1 MKLRQYIA
9 GFAALA
15 ALTVGFSACQDDID
29 APAMEVPVAKS
40 TPNTTIAELKARYWQ
55 ETDNY
60 AMTIGD
66 PEKPEERTVI
76 HGRVVSSDE
85 ASNVFKNLV
94 IQDET
99 GALAFSINSY
109 NLYLNYRVGQ
119 EIVMDVT
126 GMYIGKYSGL
136 MQMGMPDWYDRGNCW
151 QISFMAPE
159 YFSSHAELNGV
170 PEPAE
175 IDTIQVPSIGM
186 IGTTPEAQRQ
196 YQSQLVCLQNVS
208 FQEGGQALFSSY
220 HSSGENRVITDINGT
235 TMNVRTSGYSTFWNT
250 TLPEG
255 NIDLTGILSFFNNA
269 WQFILIDGN
278 AWTKAPERPG
288 AKDNPYSVDQAVQ
301 SEINGLTAQGW
312 VKGYIVGAVAPGV
325 EEVTSADDIEW
336 EAPTVLGNTLVIGQ
350 TPETKELEHALVVYL
365 TSESAFEKYGNLRDN
380 PGNLGKE
387 ILVQGTLA
395 KYLGTYGITDNNG
408 SSSTFEIEGVE
419 VGGGE
424 IADGTGAKE
433 SPYNVGQVIKMNPS
447 STTAATETGVWTK
460 GYIVGFIPEVSGST
474 VLSNAVFTADAAVQ
488 TNIVL
493 GPTADCTDVTKC
505 IGIQLPK
512 GSIRE
517 ALNLQTN
524 AGNLGKELAVLG
536 DIYKYCGG
544 PGIKNTSE
552 YVLGEGGDTP
562 TPPATSTVFESLLE
576 TDTEL
581 AAGWTIDNINSGGLE
596 NVWAWKTYNNAGYLN
611 GSGFANGSAIAT
623 EAYAISP
630 VIDLTATTS
639 PVASFQHAAKFQ
651 TTLRT
656 LCGLYARLE
665 GATAWTKLTIP
676 TWPEAGAWTF
686 ANSGNVDLSAY
697 AGKKIQL
704 AFKYG
709 SSADGA
715 DTWEIKNLKVIGNG
729 TPDQGGETPTPP
741 VGGGDGEG
749 TAASPYNSEKA
760 LEVAKGLAADTPTAN
775 DVYVKGKVTSIKE
788 LSTQFGNATYT
799 ITSEGT
805 TVSFDIFRGYY
816 LNGDKFTSEDQL
828 KVGDEVVVCGKLVNY
843 KGNTPQMNQGN
854 KLISINPGEGGGDEP
869 TPPTPPVTGDGV
881 SVTGNDIAGCVSAAV
896 TVDGYTFTASKES
909 GTTAPAA
916 NVFNDV
922 TTIRLYADNTF
933 TISGAAMAKIVFT
946 LNTSTGSRRYTTFTP
961 NTGAV
966 TEQKADDTAIT
977 WSGNATS
984 VTFTVGHDATLG
996 SDGAAKRGQVHV
1008 SSIEIY
1014 PAN

>member
-9 GFAALA
+9 GFAALT

-55 ETDNY
+55 DTDNY
-60 AMTIGD
+60 AETIGD
-66 PEKPEERTVI
+66 AEKPEERTVI
-76 HGRVVSSDE
+76 HGRIISSDE

-126 GMYIGKYSGL
+126 GMHIGKYSGL
-136 MQMGMPDWYDRGNCW
+136 MQMGMPDWYERGNCW

-159 YFSSHAELNGV
+159 YFSSHVELNGI
-170 PEPAE
+170 PEPAK
-175 IDTIQVPSIGM
+175 IDTIRVPSIGM

-208 FQEGGQALFSSY
+208 FQDGGKALFSSY
-220 HSSGENRVITDINGT
+220 HSSGENRVITDANGT

-269 WQFILIDGN
+269 WQFILIDGD

-288 AKDNPYSVDQAVQ
+288 SKDNPYTVDQAVQ
-301 SEINGLTAQGW
+301 SEVNGLTAQGW
-312 VKGYIVGAVAPGV
+312 VKGYIVGAVGPGI
-325 EEVTSADDIEW
+325 EGEVTSADDIEW
-336 EAPTVLGNTLVIGQ
+336 EAPTVLANTLVIGQ
-350 TPETKELEHALVVYL
+350 TPDTKELEHSLVVYL
-365 TSESAFEKYGNLRDN
+365 TSESAFEQYGNLRDN
-380 PGNLGKE
+380 PSNLGKE
-387 ILVQGTLA
+387 IKVFGNLA
-395 KYLGTYGITDNNG
+395 KYLGTYGITGNNG
-408 SSSTFEIEGVE
+408 TTSTFEIEGVE

-424 IADGTGAKE
+424 IADGDGSKT
-433 SPYNVGQVIKMNPS
+433 SPYNIGQVIKMNPS
-447 STTAATETGVWTK
+447 STTAATATGVWTK

-474 VLSNAVFTADAAVQ
+474 VLSNAVFTSEAAVQ

-512 GSIRE
+512 GSVRD

-524 AGNLGKELAVLG
+524 TGNLGKELAVFG
-536 DIYKYCGG
+536 DVYKYCGG

-552 YVLGEGGDTP
+552 YVLGAGGGDTP
-562 TPPATSTVFESLLE
+562 TPPSTTAVFESLSE
-576 TDTEL
+576 NDAAL
-581 AAGWTIDNINSGGLE
+581 ADGWTIDNINTGGLE
-596 NVWAWKTYNNAGYLN
+596 NVWTWKTYNSKSYLN
-611 GSGFANGSAIAT
+611 GSGYDNGSPVAT
-623 EAYAISP
+623 EAYTISP

-639 PVASFQHAAKFQ
+639 PVASFEHAAKFQ

-656 LCGLYARLE
+656 LCGLYARTE
-665 GATAWTKLTIP
+665 GTTAWTKLTIP

-686 ANSGNVDLSAY
+686 VNSGNVDLSAY

-704 AFKYG
+704 AFKY
-709 SSADGA
+709 SSSTDGA
-715 DTWEIKNLKVIGNG
+715 DTWEIRNLKVIGNG
-729 TPDQGGETPTPP
+729 TPDQGGDDPTPP
-741 VGGGDGEG
+741 VTGSG
-749 TAASPYNSEKA
+749 TADNPYTSAEA
-760 LEVAKGLAADTPTAN
+760 LEAAMALAADTPSAT
-775 DVYVKGKVTSIKE
+775 DVYVKGKVSSIKE
-788 LSTQFGNATYT
+788 ISTQFGNATYA
-799 ITSEGT
+799 ITSEGSS
-805 TVSFDIFRGYY
+805 VAFDIFRGYY
-816 LNGDKFTSEDQL
+816 LNGDKFTAEDQL

-843 KGNTPQMNQGN
+843 KGNTPQMNQGS
-854 KLISINPGEGGGDEP
+854 KLISINSGQGGGDDP
-869 TPPTPPVTGDGV
+869 NPPTPPVTGDAVTV
-881 SVTGNDIAGCVSAAV
+881 SGNDIADVVSAPV
-896 TVDGYTFTASKES
+896 TVKGYTFTASKES
-909 GTTAPAA
+909 GATAPAA
-916 NVFNDV
+916 NDYNNII
-922 TTIRLYADNTF
+922 TIRLYADNTF
-933 TISGAAMAKIVFT
+933 TIAGAAMAKIEFT
-946 LNTSTGSRRYTTFTP
+946 LNTSTGSKRYTTFTP
-961 NTGAV
+961 NTGSVA
-966 TEQKADDTAIT
+966 EQKSDDKAIT
-977 WSGNATS
+977 WTGNATG

-996 SDGAAKRGQVHV
+996 SDGATKRGQIHI
-1008 SSIEIY
+1008 SDIEIY

>member
-9 GFAALA
+9 GLAALA
-15 ALTVGFSACQDDID
+15 ALTVGFSACQDDVD

-60 AMTIGD
+60 ASTIGD
-66 PEKPEERTVI
+66 AEKPEERTVI

-170 PEPAE
+170 PEPAK
-175 IDTIQVPSIGM
+175 IDTIAVPSFSM
-186 IGTTPEAQRQ
+186 IGTSPEDQRKW
-196 YQSQLVCLQNVS
+196 QSQLVSLQNVS

-220 HSSGENRVITDINGT
+220 HSSGENRVITDANGN

-255 NIDLTGILSFFNNA
+255 NIDLVGILSFFNNA

-288 AKDNPYSVDQAVQ
+288 AKDNPYSVDEAVQ
-301 SEINGLTAQGW
+301 AEINGLTAQGW

-336 EAPTVLGNTLVIGQ
+336 EAPTVLANTLVIGQ
-350 TPETKELEHALVVYL
+350 TPDTRELEHALVVYL
-365 TSESAFEKYGNLRDN
+365 TSESAFEQYGNLRDN
-380 PGNLGKE
+380 PSNLGKE
-387 ILVQGTLA
+387 IMVQGTLA
-395 KYLGTYGITDNNG
+395 KYLGTYGITGNNG
-408 SSSTFEIEGVE
+408 TSSTFEIEGVE
-419 VGGGE
+419 IGGGE
-424 IADGTGAKE
+424 IADGNGSKE
-433 SPYNVGQVIKMNPS
+433 TPYNVGQIIKMSPS

-460 GYIVGFIPEVSGST
+460 GYIVGFIPEVSGAT
-474 VLSNAVFTADAAVQ
+474 VLSNAVFTAEGAVA
-488 TNIVL
+488 TNLVL
-493 GPTADCTDVTKC
+493 GPTADCTDVSKC
-505 IGIQLPK
+505 IGIQLPNTA
-512 GSIRE
+512 IRP
-517 ALNLQTN
+517 ALNLSAN
-524 AGNLGKELAVLG
+524 PGNLGKELAVFG
-536 DIYKYCGG
+536 DVFKYCGG
-544 PGIKNTSE
+544 PGIKNTTE

-562 TPPATSTVFESLLE
+562 TPPSTSTVFESLSE
-576 TDTEL
+576 TD
-581 AAGWTIDNINSGGLE
+581 AALSTGWTIDNVTTGGLE
-596 NVWAWKTYNNAGYLN
+596 NVWSWKVYNNAGYLN
-611 GSGFANGSAIAT
+611 GSGFANGSAVAT

-639 PVASFQHAAKFQ
+639 PVASFDHAAKFQ

-656 LCGLYARLE
+656 LCGLYARPE

-686 ANSGNVDLSAY
+686 VSSGNVDLSAY

-729 TPDQGGETPTPP
+729 TPSQGGDTPTPP
-741 VGGGDGEG
+741 VSGGGDG
-749 TAASPYNSEKA
+749 TAASPYTSAKA
-760 LEVAKGLAADTPTAN
+760 LEVAQALVADTPTAS

-788 LSTQFGNATYT
+788 LSTQFGNATYA
-799 ITSEGT
+799 ITSDGT
-805 TVSFDIFRGYY
+805 TVAFDIYRGYY

-843 KGNTPQMNQGN
+843 KGNTPQMNTGS
-854 KLISINPGEGGGDEP
+854 KLISVNGGQGGGGEDP
-869 TPPTPPVTGDGV
+869 NPPTPPVTGDGV
-881 SVTGNDIAGCVSAAV
+881 TVTGDDIAGVVSAPV
-896 TVDGYTFTASKES
+896 TVGGYTFTASKES
-909 GTTAPAA
+909 GSTAPAA
-916 NVFNDV
+916 NVYNNV

-933 TISGAAMAKIVFT
+933 TVAGPAMAKIVFT
-946 LNTSTGSRRYTTFTP
+946 LNTTGAKRYTTFTP
-961 NTGAV
+961 NTGSVA
-966 TEQKADDTAIT
+966 EQKAGDTAIT
-977 WSGNATS
+977 WSGDATS

-996 SDGAAKRGQVHV
+996 SDGASKRGQVHI

>member
-40 TPNTTIAELKARYWQ
+40 TPNTTIADLKARYWQ

-60 AMTIGD
+60 ASTIGD

-136 MQMGMPDWYDRGNCW
+136 MQMGMPDWYERGNCW

-170 PEPAE
+170 PEAAK
-175 IDTIQVPSIGM
+175 IDTIAVPSFSY
-186 IGTTPEAQRQ
+186 IGTAPEDQQ
-196 YQSQLVCLQNVS
+196 KWQSQLVCLQNVS

-220 HSSGENRVITDINGT
+220 HSSGENRVISDINGN

-255 NIDLTGILSFFNNA
+255 TIDLTGILSFFNNA

-278 AWTKAPERPG
+278 AWTKSPERPG
-288 AKDNPYSVDQAVQ
+288 AKDNPYSVDEAVQ
-301 SEINGLTAQGW
+301 AEINGLTAQGW

-350 TPETKELEHALVVYL
+350 TPDTKELDHALVVYL

-380 PGNLGKE
+380 PANLGKE

-408 SSSTFEIEGVE
+408 TSSTFEIEGVE

-424 IADGTGAKE
+424 VGEGTGAKE
-433 SPYNVGQVIKMNPS
+433 SPYNVSQIIKMSPS
-447 STTAATETGVWTK
+447 STTEASATGVWTK

-512 GSIRE
+512 GSIRD
-517 ALNLQTN
+517 AL
-524 AGNLGKELAVLG
+524 NLGKELAVLG
-536 DIYKYCGG
+536 DVFKYCGG
-544 PGIKNTSE
+544 PGIKNTLE

-562 TPPATSTVFESLLE
+562 TPPSTSTVFESLLE
-576 TDTEL
+576 GDAEL
-581 AAGWTIDNINSGGLE
+581 AAGWTFDNVNLGSLE
-596 NVWAWKTYNNAGYLN
+596 SVWSWKVYNNAGYLN
-611 GSGFANGSAIAT
+611 GSGFANGSAVAT

-630 VIDLTATTS
+630 VIDLSTATS
-639 PVASFQHAAKFQ
+639 PVANFQHAAKFQ
-651 TTLRT
+651 TTLLS
-656 LCGLYARLE
+656 LCGLYARVE
-665 GATAWTKLTIP
+665 GTTAWTKLTIP
-676 TWPEAGAWTF
+676 TWPAAGAWTF
-686 ANSGNVDLSAY
+686 VNSGNVDLSAY

-715 DTWEIKNLKVIGNG
+715 DTWEIKNLKVIANG
-729 TPDQGGETPTPP
+729 TPDQGGEDP
-741 VGGGDGEG
+741 
-749 TAASPYNSEKA
+749 
-760 LEVAKGLAADTPTAN
+760 
-775 DVYVKGKVTSIKE
+775 
-788 LSTQFGNATYT
+788 
-799 ITSEGT
+799 
-805 TVSFDIFRGYY
+805 
-816 LNGDKFTSEDQL
+816 
-828 KVGDEVVVCGKLVNY
+828 
-843 KGNTPQMNQGN
+843 
-854 KLISINPGEGGGDEP
+854 NPP

-881 SVTGNDIAGCVSAAV
+881 TVTGNDIAGCVSGAV

-916 NVFNDV
+916 NVYNDE

-946 LNTSTGSRRYTTFTP
+946 LNTGTGSKRYTTFTP
-961 NTGAV
+961 NTGSVA
-966 TEQKADDTAIT
+966 EQKADDTAIT
-977 WSGNATS
+977 WSGDATS

-996 SDGAAKRGQVHV
+996 SEGATKRGQVHI
-1008 SSIEIY
+1008 SGIEIY